1 MEGFLKML
9 ATIVEY
15 KAVAYD
21 RSIIKQTDGSYDFVL
36 RVGDETLT
44 FHDKSLKEA
53 QDMMEMF
60 ESEVFEGPEVPWS
73 VFYPGAKNESP

>member
-1 MEGFLKML
+1 ML
-9 ATIVEY
+9 VITVEY

-21 RSIIKQTDGSYDFVL
+21 RSITPQPDGTYSFVL
-36 RVGDETLT
+36 RVGDEIST

-73 VFYPGAKNESP
+73 VFYPGSEE

>member
-1 MEGFLKML
+1 MEAFLKML

-21 RSIIKQTDGSYDFVL
+21 RSIIPQPDGYSFVL
-36 RVGDETLT
+36 RVDDESIT
-44 FHDKSLKEA
+44 FYHKSLKEA
-53 QDMMEMF
+53 QDIMEMF

-73 VFYPGAKNESP
+73 VFYPGVNNESP

>member
-1 MEGFLKML
+1 MP

-21 RSIIKQTDGSYDFVL
+21 RSIVKHVDGSYNFVL

-44 FHDKSLKEA
+44 FYDKSLKEA
-53 QDMMEMF
+53 QDMAEMF

-73 VFYPGAKNESP
+73 VFYPGSKNESP